1 MGTTAIWYKDPVFA
15 FGPNELHMFFPTRKM
30 TLQQQLNSVM
40 RLSIYWSI
48 AVTFIK
54 RDVRYMLPLVLTAL
68 VTFAVNEA
76 FVSRGVD
83 RMAEQYTGH
92 IAAPCVPPT
101 DNNPHM
107 NVMLGDYID
116 MPNRPSA
123 CDVTNPVVKQA
134 VRANTPDLPQDD
146 PFADGRMDRQFY
158 TMPSTTIPND
168 QTGYRNF
175 LFGDVMKPTVKT
187 QHGY

>member
-1 MGTTAIWYKDPVFA
+1 
-15 FGPNELHMFFPTRKM
+15 
-30 TLQQQLNSVM
+30 
-40 RLSIYWSI
+40 
-48 AVTFIK
+48 
-54 RDVRYMLPLVLTAL
+54 MLPLILTAL

-76 FVSRGVD
+76 FISRGVD
-83 RMAEQYTGH
+83 KLAEQYSGYT
-92 IAAPCVPPT
+92 AAPCVPPT

-107 NVMLGDYID
+107 NVMLGDYIN

-134 VRANTPDLPQDD
+134 VRANIPDLPQDD
-146 PFADGRMDRQFY
+146 LFSDGRMDRQFY